1 MQIEIF
7 DVEHGACA
15 LVTAD
20 NGARILFD
28 CGHNSTTDWR
38 PSEMLRARGIT
49 RVENLVVANY
59 DEDHVSDL
67 PNVLSQVYVPVLT
80 RNPSVA
86 PLDLFNL
93 KSESGVGNG
102 IGTLA
107 VMAGTHYT
115 APVTV
120 PQDFGAIRLQHFWNR
135 YPQFTEENDL
145 SLVTILNY
153 HNHGVIFP
161 GDLQTAG
168 WQRLL
173 QNPNFLAAL
182 STVNIFV
189 ASHHGRIDGYCPEVF
204 DYCNPEIIIFS
215 DKQIDHETQLTAG
228 LYRDH
233 ARGIRFFDGQ
243 TRYVLTT
250 RNNGYIRFAVQGPGM
265 GFVWISKR

>member
-1 MQIEIF
+1 MELEIF

-28 CGHNSTTDWR
+28 CGHNSSTEWR
-38 PSEMLRARGIT
+38 PSGMLRARGIK

-67 PNVLSQVYVPVLT
+67 PNVLGEVHVPVLT
-80 RNPSVA
+80 RNPSVG

-93 KSESGVGNG
+93 KSENGIGNG

-120 PQDFGAIRLQHFWNR
+120 PQDFGAIRLQHFWNE
-135 YPQFTEENDL
+135 YPLFTEENDL

-153 HNHGVIFP
+153 HDHGIIFP
-161 GDLQTAG
+161 GDLQKAG
-168 WQRLL
+168 WRSLL
-173 QNPNFLAAL
+173 QRADFRAAL
-182 STVNIFV
+182 ATVNAFI
-189 ASHHGRIDGYCPEVF
+189 APHHGRLDGYCPEVF
-204 DYCNPEIIIFS
+204 DYCRPAVIIFS
-215 DKQIDHETQLTAG
+215 DKKIDHETQLTAG
-228 LYRDH
+228 LYKPH
-233 ARGIRFFDGQ
+233 AQGIRFFDGQ

-250 RNNGYIRFAVQGPGM
+250 RNNGYIRLTMNGPGT
-265 GFVWISKR
+265 GFIWISKR